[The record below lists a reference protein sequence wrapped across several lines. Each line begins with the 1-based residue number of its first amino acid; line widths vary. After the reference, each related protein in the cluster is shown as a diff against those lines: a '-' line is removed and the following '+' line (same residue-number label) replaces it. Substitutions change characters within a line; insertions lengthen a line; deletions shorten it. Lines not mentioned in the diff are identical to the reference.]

1 MAINKEVP
9 QEQGG
14 NQDLLTQTIEEYRK
28 GPLTPELVT
37 NYWRAMLRVDGA
49 RAGLNIE
56 VPDCDWTEEQI
67 KRPMVDIEGNPVPG
81 MMIYFPEQ
89 LRGKEGKIHLEEM
102 YPEMANSSMYDR
114 SLSITDTHK
123 TTGWIKVEAAIETP
137 NRNTRQK
144 ALEAFAKKQGYL
156 GQRENAFI
164 LASKASKDLTG
175 SYFGQRGRGT
185 FCKLLGSPY
194 ASRVMYALLNSDGNS
209 YIFWLISPPDQS
221 PFLGARFE
229 EVKRT

>member
-1 MAINKEVP
+1 MAINNKEVS
-9 QEQGG
+9 QEQRG

-37 NYWRAMLRVDGA
+37 NYWRANLQVDGA

-56 VPDCDWTEEQI
+56 VPDCDWTEEEI
-67 KRPMVDIEGNPVPG
+67 KRPMVDIEGNAVPG

-89 LRGKEGKIHLEEM
+89 LIGKEGKIHLEEM

-175 SYFGQRGRGT
+175 SCFGQRGTCCR
-185 FCKLLGSPY
+185 LLGSPY
-194 ASRVMYALLNSDGNS
+194 AGRVMYALFNSDGNS
-209 YIFWLISPPDQS
+209 YIFWLVSSEDQT
-221 PFLGARFE
+221 PLLGARFE